1 MAYNTVT
8 THLHGSPALADLNPD
23 VELMPGYHRSS
34 IVKQL
39 LRGRENA
46 LKPAEAEN

>member
-1 MAYNTVT
+1 MA
-8 THLHGSPALADLNPD
+8 GPALADLNPD

-39 LRGRENA
+39 LRGREMLQN
-46 LKPAEAEN
+46 LQRQKTESNKAEEGES